1 MIVGTAGHIDHG
13 KTALVK
19 ALTGIDADTLAEEK
33 KRGITIE
40 LGFVFLDTP
49 ESKRQVVFI
58 DMPGHERL
66 IKTMV
71 AGASNID
78 AALLVIAADE
88 GINVQTHEHFDILKL
103 LNIKRGFIA
112 LTKVDLVDET
122 RIEGL
127 TVQVRSFVQG
137 TFLEDTRIIPVSAV
151 SGKGVEDIR
160 SELFHL
166 AELTEERYDSGVF
179 RMPVDRVFTMSG
191 FGTVVAGTV
200 LSGHVKIGD
209 RVEVY
214 PEKKISRV
222 RGIQVHHSRTEQ
234 SVIGRRTALNLP
246 DIKKDELYRGQ
257 TVALPGTLFPTQR
270 LDGTLSILKSIKK
283 GLKNRTRVRL
293 HVGTTEV
300 ICRVVLLDKDILQPG
315 ERGFSQFLL
324 ESEAVAMRHDRFVI
338 RSFSPVLTV
347 GGGEILDAAP
357 KKHKRSDEETIAGL
371 KSLEGNP
378 EGVVQQMFLKFGFLP
393 QTSAAIALQMGET
406 SEGIEKLTTRLY
418 DQETLIEISAGKALP
433 DKEKRYLHHK
443 AFVRLQEL
451 IIGQVETYLE
461 KNPFLAAMPRV
472 ELRSQSQRLTDAAT
486 FKAALSAL
494 IHKNQLVEKDKK
506 IALAGY
512 KMAISAKEM
521 ELAERIESEFIRAGY
536 KTPLVREVQEK
547 LDIPDK
553 SFQNVLS
560 FLYEQDRLIRL
571 DEKVTYPSA
580 TLEKAKDF
588 VVEYIRKNQS
598 ISMADLRDAMDFSRK
613 YAQPILEYL
622 DSIGITKRVGDRRV
636 LTP

>member
-40 LGFVFLDTP
+40 LGFVFLDSP

-103 LNIKRGFIA
+103 LNIKRGLIA
-112 LTKVDLVDET
+112 LTKVDLVDES
-122 RIEGL
+122 RIEDL
-127 TVQVRSFVQG
+127 TVQVRNFVQG
-137 TFLEDTRIIPVSAV
+137 TFLEKSCIIPVAAV
-151 SGKGVEDIR
+151 SGKGVEDVR
-160 SELFHL
+160 SELLHL

-200 LSGHVKIGD
+200 LSGQVKIGD

-246 DIKKDELYRGQ
+246 DIKKDELHRGQ

-270 LDGTLSILKSIKK
+270 LDGTLSILKSTKK

-315 ERGFSQFLL
+315 EKGFAQFLL
-324 ESEAVAMRHDRFVI
+324 ESEAVAMRRDRFVI

-357 KKHKRSDEETIAGL
+357 KKHKRLDEETTAGM
-371 KSLEGNP
+371 KSLDGNL
-378 EGVVQQMFLKFGFLP
+378 EEVVPQMFLKFGF
-393 QTSAAIALQMGET
+393 SAPNFCCD
-406 SEGIEKLTTRLY
+406 R
-418 DQETLIEISAGKALP
+418 
-433 DKEKRYLHHK
+433 
-443 AFVRLQEL
+443 
-451 IIGQVETYLE
+451 
-461 KNPFLAAMPRV
+461 AADGR
-472 ELRSQSQRLTDAAT
+472 
-486 FKAALSAL
+486 
-494 IHKNQLVEKDKK
+494 
-506 IALAGY
+506 
-512 KMAISAKEM
+512 
-521 ELAERIESEFIRAGY
+521 
-536 KTPLVREVQEK
+536 
-547 LDIPDK
+547 
-553 SFQNVLS
+553 
-560 FLYEQDRLIRL
+560 
-571 DEKVTYPSA
+571 
-580 TLEKAKDF
+580 
-588 VVEYIRKNQS
+588 
-598 ISMADLRDAMDFSRK
+598 DL
-613 YAQPILEYL
+613 
-622 DSIGITKRVGDRRV
+622 
-636 LTP
+636 